1 MDRSKPY
8 AITISRQIG
17 SGGAYIGQKLA
28 KKLNIYYADREILNQ
43 AAQKLA
49 VLDKDLEEREE
60 KLQTFWDSF
69 FQFNTYATD
78 MYLNPILIKPST
90 YELFQ
95 TEEEIIKRI
104 ASEQSCV
111 IIGRCGY
118 HILREHANRINVFL
132 HADIDFRSKRIQEL
146 HQVSEKKALEMI
158 RSIDKERANF
168 TEEYTGKKWTD
179 SVQFDICLN
188 TGKIGMEKSVD
199 LIIQY
204 LESM

>member
-1 MDRSKPY
+1 MDRSKPF

-17 SGGAYIGQKLA
+17 SGGAYIGQQLA
-28 KKLNIYYADREILNQ
+28 KKLNIYYSDREILNE

-69 FQFNTYATD
+69 FQFNTFATD
-78 MYLNPILIKPST
+78 MYLNPILIKPSS
-90 YELFQ
+90 YELFI
-95 TEEEIIKRI
+95 TESEIIKHI

-118 HILREHANRINVFL
+118 HILKEHPNRISIFL
-132 HADIDFRSKRIQEL
+132 FADKPFRCKRIQEL
-146 HQVSEKKALEMI
+146 QHVSEKTALDMI
-158 RSIDKERANF
+158 VRTDKDRANF
-168 TEEYTGKKWTD
+168 IEEYTGKKWTD
-179 SVQFDICLN
+179 AQQFDLCIN
-188 TGKIGMEKSVD
+188 TGKIGLDKSGD

-204 LESM
+204 LESI